1 MKDVSSLKNL
11 IHYPVMLD
19 QVVELCSPEKG
30 GDFIDCTFGCG
41 GHTNAILSF
50 PETRVISLDRDSHV
64 LSYVSETKKK
74 YKERF
79 TFYNKKFSDLDKVIK
94 KDFKADFII
103 FDLGLSSLQIFN
115 LDRGFSFN
123 AKKKIDMRMGHN
135 SISAQDVLNKC
146 DLKTLKNILR
156 YFGDEKDS
164 SRIANNIIRERNE
177 SPILSVPK
185 LVEIIEKSKKKNF
198 KKKINL
204 STQTFQAIRI
214 FVNKEVS
221 ELVNGL
227 IKATR
232 FLKEGGKLI
241 VISFHSMEDKIVK
254 FYFSN
259 YSKNKS
265 KGSRYYPHIKNDKI
279 LFENYKNKVITP
291 KENEIK
297 ENSPSRSAKLRYAI
311 RSKDNYFYPEE
322 LKKHF
327 MDYLNLESK
336 YV

>member
-1 MKDVSSLKNL
+1 MKDISSFKNL
-11 IHYPVMLD
+11 SHYPVMLD
-19 QVVELCSPEKG
+19 QVIELCSPAKG
-30 GDFIDCTFGCG
+30 GHFIDCTFGFG
-41 GHTNAILSF
+41 GYTNAILSF
-50 PETRVISLDRDSHV
+50 PNTRVISLDRDKCA
-64 LSYVSETKKK
+64 LNYASETKRN

-79 TFYNKKFSDLDKVIK
+79 TFHNEKFSNLDKVIK

-103 FDLGLSSLQIFN
+103 FDLGVSSLQIFN

-123 AKKKIDMRMGHN
+123 AKGKVDMRMGLN
-135 SISAQDVLNKC
+135 SVSAQDVLNKC

-164 SRIANNIIRERNE
+164 SRIANNIVKERKK

-198 KKKINL
+198 KKKINI

-227 IKATR
+227 INATK
-232 FLKEGGKLI
+232 FLKKGGKLI
-241 VISFHSMEDKIVK
+241 VVSFHSLEDKIAK
-254 FYFSN
+254 FYFTN

-265 KGSRYYPHIKNDKI
+265 KGSRYYPQIKNEKI
-279 LFENYKNKVITP
+279 LFENYRNKIIRP

-297 ENSPSRSAKLRYAI
+297 ENISSRSAKLRYAI
-311 RSKDNYFYPEE
+311 RSKDNYFYPED
-322 LKKHF
+322 LKEKFAH
-327 MDYLNLESK
+327 YLNLESE

>member
-1 MKDVSSLKNL
+1 
-11 IHYPVMLD
+11 MLD

-30 GDFIDCTFGCG
+30 GDFIDCTFGSG
-41 GHTNAILSF
+41 GYTNAILSF
-50 PETRVISLDRDSHV
+50 SDTRVISLDRDSHV
-64 LSYVSETKKK
+64 LDYVSETKKN

-103 FDLGLSSLQIFN
+103 FDLGISSLQIFN
-115 LDRGFSFN
+115 LARGFSFN
-123 AKKKIDMRMGHN
+123 AKNKVDMRMGLN

-164 SRIANNIIRERNE
+164 SRIANNIVKERKK

-198 KKKINL
+198 KKKINT

-227 IKATR
+227 IKATK
-232 FLKEGGKLI
+232 FLKKGGKLI

-254 FYFSN
+254 FYFTN

-265 KGSRYYPHIKNDKI
+265 KGSRYYPHIKNERI
-279 LFENYKNKVITP
+279 LFENYRNKVITP

-297 ENSPSRSAKLRYAI
+297 ENISSRSAKLRYAV

-322 LKKHF
+322 LKKQF
-327 MDYLNLESK
+327 ADYLNLESK
-336 YV
+336 HV

>member
-1 MKDVSSLKNL
+1 MKDISSFKNL
-11 IHYPVMLD
+11 SHYPVMLD
-19 QVVELCSPEKG
+19 QVIELCSPAKG
-30 GDFIDCTFGCG
+30 GHFIDCTFGFG
-41 GHTNAILSF
+41 GYTNAILSF
-50 PETRVISLDRDSHV
+50 PNTRVISLDRDKCA
-64 LSYVSETKKK
+64 LNYASETKRN

-79 TFYNKKFSDLDKVIK
+79 TFHNEKFSNLDKVIK

-103 FDLGLSSLQIFN
+103 FDLGVSSLQIFN

-123 AKKKIDMRMGHN
+123 AKGKVDMRMGLN
-135 SISAQDVLNKC
+135 SVSAQDVLNKC

-164 SRIANNIIRERNE
+164 SRIANNIVKERKK

-198 KKKINL
+198 KKKINI

-227 IKATR
+227 INATK
-232 FLKEGGKLI
+232 FLKKGGKLI
-241 VISFHSMEDKIVK
+241 VVSFHSLEDKIAK
-254 FYFSN
+254 FYFTN

-265 KGSRYYPHIKNDKI
+265 KGSRYYPQIKNEKI
-279 LFENYKNKVITP
+279 FFENYRNKIIRP
-291 KENEIK
+291 KENETK
-297 ENSPSRSAKLRYAI
+297 ENISSRSAKLRYAI
-311 RSKDNYFYPEE
+311 RSKDNYFYPED
-322 LKKHF
+322 LKEKFAH
-327 MDYLNLESK
+327 YLNLESE